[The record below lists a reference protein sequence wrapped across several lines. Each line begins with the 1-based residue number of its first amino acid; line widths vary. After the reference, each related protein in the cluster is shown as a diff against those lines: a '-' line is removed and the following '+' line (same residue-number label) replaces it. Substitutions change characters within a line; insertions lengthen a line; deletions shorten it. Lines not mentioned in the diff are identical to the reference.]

1 MPNFHYFH
9 FYKDEND
16 GVGFGKNCS
25 SRFQTTFAPSVYIVA
40 WALPTIMLGK
50 RGRLKF

>member
-16 GVGFGKNCS
+16 GGGFGKNCS
-25 SRFQTTFAPSVYIVA
+25 SRFQATTICLVGVHRSVGFAHDNDS
-40 WALPTIMLGK
+40 
-50 RGRLKF
+50 